1 MSETRTRTV
10 SVKIEGRVQGVFYR
24 AWTEET
30 ARSLGLD
37 GWVRNARDGSVEAVF
52 SGSAAKVDAM
62 LKLCEDGPPDARV
75 TKIDV
80 REERGSVPSGF
91 RVVRGDRL

>member
-1 MSETRTRTV
+1 VSESGTRTV

-24 AWTEET
+24 AWTKET

-37 GWVRNARDGSVEAVF
+37 GWVRNASDGSVEAVF
-52 SGSAAKVDAM
+52 SGPAAKVDSM

-75 TKIDV
+75 TNIEV
-80 REERGSVPSGF
+80 REERGSVPKGF
-91 RVVRGDRL
+91 KVLRGDRF

>member
-1 MSETRTRTV
+1 VSETGTRTV

-24 AWTEET
+24 AWTKRT

-52 SGSAAKVDAM
+52 SGPTANVDAM
-62 LKLCEDGPPDARV
+62 LKFCEDGPPDARV
-75 TKIDV
+75 TNIDI
-80 REERGSVPSGF
+80 REERGSVQKGF
-91 RVVRGDRL
+91 KVVRDDRF